1 MKKIALIGLLA
12 LAACGSY
19 RNGKGS
25 TYYSTFF
32 GLSVEALVHGDGFY
46 VKK

>member
-25 TYYSTFF
+25 TYYNTFF
-32 GLSVEALVHGDGFY
+32 GLTIEGLVFGDGLY